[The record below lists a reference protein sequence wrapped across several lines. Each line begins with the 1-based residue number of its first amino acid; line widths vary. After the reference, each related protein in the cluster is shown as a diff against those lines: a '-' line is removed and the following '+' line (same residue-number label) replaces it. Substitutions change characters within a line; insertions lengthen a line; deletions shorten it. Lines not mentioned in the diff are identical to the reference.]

1 VLPLLTHGAIWSFV
15 GAVAGLAFGLG
26 PAGRGHWKAT
36 AVGGVGGALAATVV
50 YEIVGAIAF
59 ASSKTD
65 LPVSS
70 SATTRGMAQL
80 LVAVLTAAGIALA
93 LHQSAKREAARSV
106 PS

>member
-1 VLPLLTHGAIWSFV
+1 LVGGLV
-15 GAVAGLAFGLG
+15 GAA
-26 PAGRGHWKAT
+26 
-36 AVGGVGGALAATVV
+36 AATIV

-70 SATTRGMAQL
+70 SITTRAMAQL
-80 LVAVLTAAGIALA
+80 LVAIISALGAVVA
-93 LHQSAKREAARSV
+93 LRESAKRAASSSV